1 MYYWYLLPA
10 TVEMVGFAYPY
21 PMLCAQI
28 YDYSKLESHQQ
39 PFKQQ
44 FTKRKGTSPARQ
56 FS

>member
-1 MYYWYLLPA
+1 M
-10 TVEMVGFAYPY
+10 VEIVVDCTNLQKLEGKT
-21 PMLCAQI
+21 MLWWDQ
-28 YDYSKLESHQQ
+28 DSRGKPESHQQ

>member
-28 YDYSKLESHQQ
+28 YDYSKPESQQQ

>member
-28 YDYSKLESHQQ
+28 YDYRKPPATFQTAIHQEERHITSK
-39 PFKQQ
+39 
-44 FTKRKGTSPARQ
+44 AV
-56 FS
+56 